1 MVFITV
7 FELVSIERNFSA
19 CTRRVRH
26 MNGSSKTW
34 VSERF
39 WEAYLTGLEV
49 WFSDRSNFVLRL
61 GVSNFQYKFRFRIL
75 KPGFRSLG
83 SLEFTIL

>member
-7 FELVSIERNFSA
+7 FELVSIERNFSV
-19 CTRRVRH
+19 CRRRLRH

-49 WFSDRSNFVLRL
+49 WFSDRSNL
-61 GVSNFQYKFRFRIL
+61 VSNFQYKFRSRIL

>member
-1 MVFITV
+1 MVFVTV
-7 FELVSIERNFSA
+7 FELVSIERNFSV
-19 CTRRVRH
+19 CTRRLRH
-26 MNGSSKTW
+26 MNGSSKTCFL
-34 VSERF
+34 ERF

-49 WFSDRSNFVLRL
+49 WFSDRPNF
-61 GVSNFQYKFRFRIL
+61 VSNFQYKFRSRIL

>member
-7 FELVSIERNFSA
+7 FELVSIERNFSV
-19 CTRRVRH
+19 CTRRLRH

-39 WEAYLTGLEV
+39 WEAYLMGLEV
-49 WFSDRSNFVLRL
+49 WFSDRSNFV
-61 GVSNFQYKFRFRIL
+61 SNFLYKFRSRIL

>member
-49 WFSDRSNFVLRL
+49 WFSDRSNFV
-61 GVSNFQYKFRFRIL
+61 SNFQYKCRSRIL

>member
-7 FELVSIERNFSA
+7 FELVSIERNFSV
-19 CTRRVRH
+19 CTRRLRH

-49 WFSDRSNFVLRL
+49 WFSDRSNFV
-61 GVSNFQYKFRFRIL
+61 SNFQYKFRSRIL
-75 KPGFRSLG
+75 KPGFRSVG

>member
-7 FELVSIERNFSA
+7 FELVSSETWIFRLYKTGTA
-19 CTRRVRH
+19 YD
-26 MNGSSKTW
+26 GSSKTW
-34 VSERF
+34 VSERV

-61 GVSNFQYKFRFRIL
+61 GVSNFQYKFWSRIL
-75 KPGFRSLG
+75 KPGFRSLA

>member
-1 MVFITV
+1 MVFRTV
-7 FELVSIERNFSA
+7 FELVSIERNFSV
-19 CTRRVRH
+19 CTRRLRH

-49 WFSDRSNFVLRL
+49 WFSDRSNFV
-61 GVSNFQYKFRFRIL
+61 SNFQYKFLSRIL

>member
-7 FELVSIERNFSA
+7 FELVSIERNFSV
-19 CTRRVRH
+19 CTRRVRY

-39 WEAYLTGLEV
+39 WQTYLTGLEV
-49 WFSDRSNFVLRL
+49 WFSNRSNFVLRL
-61 GVSNFQYKFRFRIL
+61 GVSNFQYKFRSRIL
-75 KPGFRSLG
+75 KPGFRRLG